1 MPKPRLTLLLLLLC
15 GLLWGGAA
23 AAGAKP
29 GDTLYI
35 KARNTRVLKDPSA
48 SAAVV
53 TVLQPGAAVTWQGPD
68 PKDKRWQRV
77 VSGKNKGVV
86 LSANLTAEKPK
97 GEVMAVSGEAAADTS
112 AFTSSGAAS
121 KALGAGAIE
130 YAKELKS
137 EAAAGQLQRA
147 ENLAKTVGPREV
159 AEHARKAGLRQTVG
173 ASAGA
178 GVAEVKP

>member
-1 MPKPRLTLLLLLLC
+1 MPKAMLLC
-15 GLLWGGAA
+15 GLLWAGLA

-48 SAAVV
+48 GAAVV
-53 TVLQPGAAVTWQGPD
+53 AILQPGAPVTWQGPD

-86 LSANLTAEKPK
+86 MTANLSAEKPK
-97 GEVMAVSGEAAADTS
+97 AEVTAVTGVDAADVKAVAS
-112 AFTSSGAAS
+112 AGAAS
-121 KALGAGAIE
+121 KALGAGAIA

-137 EAAAGQLQRA
+137 AAAAEQLQRA
-147 ENLAKTVGPREV
+147 EALAKTVGP
-159 AEHARKAGLRQTVG
+159 
-173 ASAGA
+173 
-178 GVAEVKP
+178 

>member
-1 MPKPRLTLLLLLLC
+1 MSKALPVLLC
-15 GLLWGGAA
+15 GLLWAGAA

-53 TVLQPGAAVTWQGPD
+53 AVLQPGAAVTWQGPD

-77 VSGKNKGVV
+77 TAGKSKGVV

-97 GEVMAVSGEAAADTS
+97 GELTAVTGAEAADTS
-112 AFTSSGAAS
+112 AFMSSGAAS
-121 KALGAGAIE
+121 KALGPGAIQ
-130 YAKELKS
+130 YAHALKS
-137 EAAAGQLQRA
+137 EAAADQLQRA
-147 ENLAKTVGPREV
+147 ETLAKTIGPREV
-159 AEHARKAGLRQTVG
+159 AAHARKAGLHEVVG
-173 ASAGA
+173 A
-178 GVAEVKP
+178 VAEVKP

>member
-1 MPKPRLTLLLLLLC
+1 MPRVMLLC
-15 GLLWGGAA
+15 GLLWAGAA

-48 SAAVV
+48 NAAVV
-53 TVLQPGAAVTWQGPD
+53 VVLQPGATVTWQGPD

-97 GEVMAVSGEAAADTS
+97 AEVMAVTGAEAADAN
-112 AFTSSGAAS
+112 AFGSSGAAS
-121 KALGAGAIE
+121 KALGPGAIQ

-137 EAAAGQLQRA
+137 GTAADQLQRA
-147 ENLAKTVGPREV
+147 EKMAKTIGPREV
-159 AEHARKAGLRQTVG
+159 AEHARKVGLREAVG
-173 ASAGA
+173 ASDK
-178 GVAEVKP
+178 VAEVKP

>member
-1 MPKPRLTLLLLLLC
+1 MSKPRLMLLC
-15 GLLWGGAA
+15 GLLWAGAV

-53 TVLQPGAAVTWQGPD
+53 VVLQPGAAVIWQGPD

-86 LSANLTAEKPK
+86 LSANLAVEKPK
-97 GEVMAVSGEAAADTS
+97 GEVIAVSGEAAADTS
-112 AFTSSGAAS
+112 AFMSSGAAS
-121 KALGAGAIE
+121 KALGAGAIA
-130 YAKELKS
+130 YAKEKKADV
-137 EAAAGQLQRA
+137 AAQQLRRA
-147 ENLAKTVGPREV
+147 ENLAETIGPREV
-159 AEHARKAGLRQTVG
+159 SEHARKAGLRDAVG
-173 ASAGA
+173 PSV

>member
-1 MPKPRLTLLLLLLC
+1 MPRLMLLC
-15 GLLWGGAA
+15 GLLWAGAA

-53 TVLQPGAAVTWQGPD
+53 VILQPGAAVTWQGPD

-97 GEVMAVSGEAAADTS
+97 GEVMAATGAEAADAN
-112 AFTSSGAAS
+112 AFMSSGAAS
-121 KALGAGAIE
+121 KALGAGAIA
-130 YAKELKS
+130 YAKEKNAD
-137 EAAAGQLQRA
+137 AAARQLQRA
-147 ENLAKTVGPREV
+147 EGLAKTIGPREV
-159 AEHARKAGLRQTVG
+159 SEHARKAGLHDAVG
-173 ASAGA
+173 ASA